1 MLVSAALVL
10 GQCGLPRCT
19 SLATTGSWSGETFVP
34 SVCPMPDGK
43 RPLASAQRPQWPII
57 LQWVRIPNRPPVP
70 EQVSPACYYGV
81 PTNDETLE
89 LLAGSWYL
97 RLSPSPSLTRSLT
110 RSLTL
115 TLTLTLNPHQV
126 LLCRRLKLVGD
137 VP

>member
-19 SLATTGSWSGETFVP
+19 TLTTTGNWSGETFVP

-126 LLCRRLKLVGD
+126 LLCRRLELVGD

>member
-19 SLATTGSWSGETFVP
+19 SLTTTGSWSGETFVP
-34 SVCPMPDGK
+34 SVCPMPDGQ

-57 LQWVRIPNRPPVP
+57 LQSVRIPKLPPVP
-70 EQVSPACYYGV
+70 EQVSPSCYYGV

-89 LLAGSWYL
+89 LLAGSWC
-97 RLSPSPSLTRSLT
+97 LSLSGSRSL
-110 RSLTL
+110 SLPLPL
-115 TLTLTLNPHQV
+115 TLTLTLNPDQV
-126 LLCRRLKLVGD
+126 LLCRRLELVGD

>member
-19 SLATTGSWSGETFVP
+19 TLTTTGNWSGETFVP
-34 SVCPMPDGK
+34 SVCPTPTPNDQ

-57 LQWVRIPNRPPVP
+57 LQWVRIPKLPPVP
-70 EQVSPACYYGV
+70 EQVSPSCYYGV

-97 RLSPSPSLTRSLT
+97 SLRP
-110 RSLTL
+110 SLTL
-115 TLTLTLNPHQV
+115 T
-126 LLCRRLKLVGD
+126 
-137 VP
+137 

>member
-1 MLVSAALVL
+1 MAD
-10 GQCGLPRCT
+10 
-19 SLATTGSWSGETFVP
+19 SLW
-34 SVCPMPDGK
+34 M
-43 RPLASAQRPQWPII
+43 
-57 LQWVRIPNRPPVP
+57 RIPKLPPVP

-97 RLSPSPSLTRSLT
+97 GLS

-115 TLTLTLNPHQV
+115 SLSLPLPLTLTLNPHQV
-126 LLCRRLKLVGD
+126 LLCRRLELVGD